1 MVNLNVV
8 TYTET
13 GQSINQLVIAYPD
26 IEVSAGTVTADNLV
40 EVVLTDTLLRGVVK
54 LVARVTVP
62 H

>member
-1 MVNLNVV
+1 M
-8 TYTET
+8 
-13 GQSINQLVIAYPD
+13 IAYPD

-40 EVVLTDTLLRGVVK
+40 EVVLTDTSLRGVVK